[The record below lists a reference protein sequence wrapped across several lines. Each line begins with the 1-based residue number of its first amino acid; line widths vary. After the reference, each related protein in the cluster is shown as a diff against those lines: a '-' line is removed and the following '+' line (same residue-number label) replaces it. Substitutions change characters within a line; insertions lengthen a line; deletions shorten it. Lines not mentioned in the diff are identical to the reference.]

1 MTFSIRKYYRKA
13 KHEMPLCYADKKLYL
28 AELSETLHAIEAEQ
42 PDITYEALTEMLGT
56 PAEQTKSYAEM
67 LSAEELYQKVR
78 SVIIAAAVMISFV
91 VGCAGY
97 IISSKLI
104 KSRYTVVIHEPVIV
118 ESRAIQ
124 E

>member
-1 MTFSIRKYYRKA
+1 MK
-13 KHEMPLCYADKKLYL
+13 
-28 AELSETLHAIEAEQ
+28 
-42 PDITYEALTEMLGT
+42 
-56 PAEQTKSYAEM
+56 
-67 LSAEELYQKVR
+67 KVR
-78 SVIIAAAVMISFV
+78 GVIIAAAVMISFV

-97 IISSKLI
+97 MFSSKLI